1 MGVGPFCCQSKLQ
14 RDQEKLEEASM
25 ETKRVPL
32 AESMLFLTVVTF
44 MGGFLDTYI
53 YTVRSG
59 FFPNGHTTNMA
70 KVGIALAQG
79 NWSTMFLTLLFPL
92 SCVLG
97 VVVSELVRTTVK
109 DRDWRRMGLILE
121 FLLLCGVAFVPAWVP
136 DRAINAFGCFITA
149 YQLCL
154 FRKCEFGV
162 HNTTICTGNL
172 RSMAQFFF
180 SALQDK
186 TASSWMRFLKYGSFL
201 VTFILGS
208 AASFLLCG
216 VMDKY
221 ASLVGAAIVAG
232 LYAAMVMDDKK
243 NAAEAKGVLS

>member
-1 MGVGPFCCQSKLQ
+1 
-14 RDQEKLEEASM
+14 M
-25 ETKRVPL
+25 ETKRIPL

-53 YTVRSG
+53 YTVRNG

-79 NWSTMFLTLLFPL
+79 NWNSLFQTLMFPIAF
-92 SCVLG
+92 VLG
-97 VVVSELVRTTVK
+97 VIVSEIVRTVVK
-109 DRDWRRMGLILE
+109 DRDWRSIGLLLE
-121 FLLLCGVAFVPAWVP
+121 FLLLCGVAFVPDWVP
-136 DRAINAFGCFITA
+136 DQTINCFGCFITA

-172 RSMAQFFF
+172 RSVGQFFF

-186 TASSWMRFLKYGSFL
+186 SASSWMRFLKYGSFI
-201 VTFILGS
+201 VTFVLGS
-208 AASFLLCG
+208 AASSLLCG
-216 VMDKY
+216 VMGRF
-221 ASLVGAAIVAG
+221 ASLVGAVIVAG
-232 LYAAMVMDDKK
+232 LYVSMILDEKKMAAS
-243 NAAEAKGVLS
+243 ATA

>member
-1 MGVGPFCCQSKLQ
+1 
-14 RDQEKLEEASM
+14 M

-53 YTVRSG
+53 YTIRSG
-59 FFPNGHTTNMA
+59 FFPNGHTTNLA

-79 NWSTMFLTLLFPL
+79 NWNSLLQTIMFPL

-97 VVVSELVRTTVK
+97 VIVSEMVRTAVK
-109 DRDWRRMGLILE
+109 DRDWRSIGLGLE
-121 FLLLCGVAFVPAWVP
+121 FILLCGVAFVPDTVP
-136 DRAINAFGCFITA
+136 DQAINCFGCFITA

-201 VTFILGS
+201 VTFVLGS

-216 VMDKY
+216 VMGRY
-221 ASLVGAAIVAG
+221 ASLVGAAVVAG
-232 LYAAMVMDDKK
+232 LFVAMVMDEKK
-243 NAAEAKGVLS
+243 LAAQAAV

>member
-1 MGVGPFCCQSKLQ
+1 
-14 RDQEKLEEASM
+14 M

-92 SCVLG
+92 S
-97 VVVSELVRTTVK
+97 
-109 DRDWRRMGLILE
+109 
-121 FLLLCGVAFVPAWVP
+121 
-136 DRAINAFGCFITA
+136 
-149 YQLCL
+149 
-154 FRKCEFGV
+154 
-162 HNTTICTGNL
+162 CTGNL